1 VSEWSKEQHWKCCV
15 GQPTEG
21 SNPSPSAIFL
31 GENMSEKNTNEDHE
45 KENTKIHADS
55 DMMYLT
61 RGDFKQFIAVF
72 EKVVELEQRIAI
84 LEQKN
89 E

>member
-1 VSEWSKEQHWKCCV
+1 
-15 GQPTEG
+15 
-21 SNPSPSAIFL
+21 
-31 GENMSEKNTNEDHE
+31 MSEKNTNEDHE
-45 KENTKIHADS
+45 KESTKIHADS

-72 EKVVELEQRIAI
+72 EKVVELEQRIVI